1 MLIDKQSRGVHK
13 YSVKE
18 FALLAKLALWP
29 ANGYSLNDVIPAF
42 TALGEKVSIPS
53 NASWSDVVSWGR
65 SGRGM
70 VVQGNYWKL
79 SRPVRLQQPG
89 NTNWD
94 GGHAIYVDRIEGSTV
109 YFMDPLQKSGG
120 IRTMPLSD
128 LEAYAKGLTRREKMY
143 VAVEKASAAG
153 SGATSIQ
160 QQLLVWVKE
169 VGLDPSSPLTSEQ
182 LREFLAWYARKQ
194 SPSASAKEI
203 AAFVAEGWGL
213 VSGWVGKTP
222 AFLSSSANDPEWK
235 SADPLT
241 AIGSAAGSLTDA
253 LAFVMDPQNWVRV
266 FAFLIGL
273 FLLWTGGKMVFDA
286 SG

>member
-1 MLIDKQSRGVHK
+1 MLLDKQSRGEHRFN
-13 YSVKE
+13 VKDL
-18 FALLAKLALWP
+18 ALLAKLPLHP
-29 ANGYSLNDVIPAF
+29 ANGVTLNQLVPALASLDEKLNIPA
-42 TALGEKVSIPS
+42 A
-53 NASWSDVVSWGR
+53 ASWSDVVSWGR

-79 SRPVRLQQPG
+79 SRNVRLQQPG
-89 NTNWD
+89 TTTWD

-143 VAVEKASAAG
+143 VAVEKATAEG

-160 QQLLVWVKE
+160 QQLSVWANE
-169 VGLDPSSPLTSEQ
+169 IGLDPTDTLTADQ
-182 LREFLAWYARKQ
+182 LRDFLAWYARKQ
-194 SPSASAKEI
+194 SPNASAGEI
-203 AAFVAEGWGL
+203 AAFVTEGWGL

-222 AFLSSSANDPEWK
+222 AYLSSSANDPVWK
-235 SADPLT
+235 SVDPLT
-241 AIGSAAGSLTDA
+241 AIGNAAGSLTEA
-253 LAFVMDPQNWVRV
+253 LAFIMDPQNWVRV